1 MKSGATPPVPV
12 CRRKRHTGTGVLLGP
27 RFRRPLRRAL
37 QACWVWAVAAPGGGS
52 LVGLLR
58 PAVAAWLGCR
68 ARRWLLGWAA
78 APSGG
83 SLVGR
88 YGWALFWGRGREVE
102 EALRHDAQ
110 FIEHAH
116 HGLDP

>member
-12 CRRKRHTGTGVLLGP
+12 CRRKRHPGTGNLLGP
-27 RFRRPLRRAL
+27 RFRRPLRRAQ
-37 QACWVWAVAAPGGGS
+37 QARWTWAV
-52 LVGLLR
+52 
-58 PAVAAWLGCR
+58 
-68 ARRWLLGWAA
+68 A

-110 FIEHAH
+110 LIEHAH